1 MSRPKRAQIWD
12 EHPILLRILEDVP
25 DELKYPESRIR
36 GSGAVPTASALAMI
50 KRACEAVAKSEGDNW
65 IHRDAFASSDVS
77 NDPAARLEWN
87 AVTPDA
93 EHWCNIAD
101 RRSWNGKPSD
111 RIAAGWYCQA
121 QHAWNCAEQAYIDA
135 EE

>member
-1 MSRPKRAQIWD
+1 MARAPNSRIWED
-12 EHPILLRILEDVP
+12 HPILLRILEDVP

-36 GSGAVPTASALAMI
+36 GSGAVPTVSAFAMI

-65 IHRDAFASSDVS
+65 IHRDAFASNEVS
-77 NDPAARLEWN
+77 NDPAARLEWY
-87 AVTPDA
+87 AETPDA

-101 RRSWNGKPSD
+101 RHRWEGKPSD

-121 QHAWNCAEQAYIDA
+121 QHVWNCAVQAYNDA